1 MEANE
6 VNPEEVMKKEIGSE
20 LVEIIKHTAGL
31 TNLLSAGLMA
41 TLSLMIEKNL
51 ITFAEFANKAEDIT
65 EILNT
70 EEGANANMLQI
81 IMMSLEKKP
90 TIIEKAE

>member
-6 VNPEEVMKKEIGSE
+6 VTPEEQVKKEMGSE
-20 LVEIIKHTAGL
+20 LVDIIKHTAGL
-31 TNLLSAGLMA
+31 TNLVAAGLMA
-41 TLSLMIEKNL
+41 TLSLLIEKGV
-51 ITFAEFANKAEDIT
+51 ISFAEFGNRAEDIT

-90 TIIEKAE
+90 SIIEKAN